1 MLTDG
6 DRERMRADLAA
17 VRGDREVTVSLRRG
31 GATLAGQRVR
41 VARPRCGGGDGG
53 GGGVVGDG
61 GAGDGVGRGGFGY
74 CATGSVY
81 GGRGVV
87 CGGVGAP
94 KPGCGGDGGGK
105 AGGVM
110 RQA

>member
-41 VARPRCGGGDGG
+41 VARRGVGGATEVAGVSSAMVAPVTVL
-53 GGGVVGDG
+53 GGVDLDIAPRDRFTV
-61 GAGDGVGRGGFGY
+61 DGVLFVVV
-74 CATGSVY
+74 SVHPN
-81 GGRGVV
+81 RDV
-87 CGGVGAP
+87 A
-94 KPGCGGDGGGK
+94 
-105 AGGVM
+105 VM
-110 RQA
+110 AEAKQVE